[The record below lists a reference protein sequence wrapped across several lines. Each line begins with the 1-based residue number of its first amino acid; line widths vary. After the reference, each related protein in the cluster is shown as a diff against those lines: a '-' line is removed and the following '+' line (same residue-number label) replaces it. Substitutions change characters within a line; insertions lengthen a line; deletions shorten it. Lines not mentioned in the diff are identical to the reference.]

1 LATAEP
7 AAPPAPPGAVAPPES
22 LAGRDLISLA
32 DYSGPELLTILQ
44 RARQLKELQR
54 RREPHRWLEGRTLA
68 MIFEKPS
75 LRTRCTFETGMT
87 QLGGHAID
95 LASEH
100 MQMGTRETV
109 PDVARNLERWV
120 DAIMARVFVHSTVTT
135 LAQYAGV
142 PVVNGL
148 SDYSHPCQILA
159 DLQTIEERKGT
170 LRGLKISYVGDGFN
184 IANSLLFAAGALG
197 LELHVATP
205 PDYEPDEGVVAR
217 ARRTGRATG
226 AKLEVYHDPRA
237 AAEGADVIYTDSW
250 ISMGQETERAER
262 LRVFPPYQ
270 VNAGLVALARP
281 DAMVMHCLPA
291 HRGEEITDEV
301 MDGPHSAVFDQAEN
315 RLHAQKAVL
324 TLVVGGDHGALTPVD
339 RAEGRG

>member
-7 AAPPAPPGAVAPPES
+7 AAPPAPSGAVAPPES

-32 DYSGPELLTILQ
+32 DFSGPELLTILQ

-120 DAIMARVFVHSTVTT
+120 DVIMARVFVHSTVTT
-135 LAQYAGV
+135 LAEFAGV
-142 PVVNGL
+142 PVINGL

-184 IANSLLFAAGALG
+184 ITNSLLFAAGALG

-205 PDYEPDEGVVAR
+205 PDYEPNEDVVAR
-217 ARRTGRATG
+217 SRRTGRATG

-237 AAEGADVIYTDSW
+237 AADGADVIYTDSW
-250 ISMGQETERAER
+250 ISMGQETERVER

-270 VNAGLVALARP
+270 VNADLVALARP

-324 TLVVGGDHGALTPVD
+324 TLVIGGNHEALSPAGRT
-339 RAEGRG
+339 EGRG

>member
-1 LATAEP
+1 LATVEP
-7 AAPPAPPGAVAPPES
+7 AVRPAAQAPAAPPES

-32 DYSGPELLTILQ
+32 DFSGPELRTILQ
-44 RARQLKELQR
+44 RAHQLKDLQR

-95 LASEH
+95 LAAEH
-100 MQMGTRETV
+100 MQMGTRESV

-120 DAIMARVFVHSTVTT
+120 DAIMARVYLHSTVTT
-135 LAQYAGV
+135 LAEYASV
-142 PVVNGL
+142 PVINGL
-148 SDYSHPCQILA
+148 SDFSHPCQILA
-159 DLQTIEERKGT
+159 DLQTVEERRGT
-170 LRGLKISYVGDGFN
+170 LQGLKLSYVGDGFN
-184 IANSLLFAAGALG
+184 ITNSLLFAAGALG

-205 PDYEPDEGVVAR
+205 PDYEPNEDVVAR
-217 ARRTGRATG
+217 ARRQGRTTG
-226 AKLEVYHDPRA
+226 AKIEVHHDPRA
-237 AAEGADVIYTDSW
+237 AAEAADVIYTDSW
-250 ISMGQETERAER
+250 ISMGQEAERVER

-270 VNAGLVALARP
+270 VNAALVGLASREV
-281 DAMVMHCLPA
+281 MVMHCLPA

-324 TLVVGGDHGALTPVD
+324 TLLV
-339 RAEGRG
+339 RGH

>member
-1 LATAEP
+1 VL
-7 AAPPAPPGAVAPPES
+7 S
-22 LAGRDLISLA
+22 LAEF
-32 DYSGPELLTILQ
+32 SGPELRTILD
-44 RARQLKELQR
+44 RAHELKALQR
-54 RREPHRWLEGRTLA
+54 RRQPHRWLEGRTLA
-68 MIFEKPS
+68 MLFEKPS

-95 LASEH
+95 LAAEH
-100 MQMGTRETV
+100 MQMGTRESV

-120 DAIMARVFVHSTVTT
+120 DAIMARVFLHSTVVT
-135 LAQYAGV
+135 LAEYARI
-142 PVVNGL
+142 PVINGL
-148 SDYSHPCQILA
+148 SDFSHPCQILA

-205 PDYEPDEGVVAR
+205 PDYEPSEEALAQ
-217 ARRTGRATG
+217 ARRTARAGRGTG

-250 ISMGQETERAER
+250 ISMGQEAERAER

-270 VNAGLVALARP
+270 VNGALLGLARR
-281 DAMVMHCLPA
+281 DVMVMHCLPA

-315 RLHAQKAVL
+315 RLHAQKALL
-324 TLVVGGDHGALTPVD
+324 TLAIAP
-339 RAEGRG
+339 

>member
-1 LATAEP
+1 LATVEP
-7 AAPPAPPGAVAPPES
+7 AARPAAQTAPAAPPES
-22 LAGRDLISLA
+22 LSGRDLISLA
-32 DYSGPELLTILQ
+32 DFSGPELRAILQ
-44 RARQLKELQR
+44 RAHQLKDLQR

-95 LASEH
+95 LAAEH
-100 MQMGTRETV
+100 MQLGTRESV

-120 DAIMARVFVHSTVTT
+120 DAIMARVYLHSTVTT
-135 LAQYAGV
+135 LADYAAV
-142 PVVNGL
+142 PVINGL
-148 SDYSHPCQILA
+148 SDFSHPCQILA
-159 DLQTIEERKGT
+159 DLQTIEERRGT
-170 LRGLKISYVGDGFN
+170 LQGLKLSYIGDGFN
-184 IANSLLFAAGALG
+184 ITNSLLFAAGALG

-205 PDYEPDEGVVAR
+205 PDYEPNEDVVAR
-217 ARRTGRATG
+217 SRRIGRATG
-226 AKLEVYHDPRA
+226 AKIEVYHDPRA
-237 AAEGADVIYTDSW
+237 AADGADVIYTDSW
-250 ISMGQETERAER
+250 ISMGQESERAER

-270 VNAGLVALARP
+270 VNGALVGLARREV
-281 DAMVMHCLPA
+281 MVMHCLPA

-324 TLVVGGDHGALTPVD
+324 TLVI
-339 RAEGRG
+339 RGH

>member
-1 LATAEP
+1 LATVEP
-7 AAPPAPPGAVAPPES
+7 AARPAAQAAPAAPPES

-32 DYSGPELLTILQ
+32 DFSGPELRAILQ
-44 RARQLKELQR
+44 RAHQLKDLQR

-95 LASEH
+95 LAAEH
-100 MQMGTRETV
+100 MQMGTRESV

-120 DAIMARVFVHSTVTT
+120 DVIMARVYLHSTVTT
-135 LAQYAGV
+135 LAEYADV
-142 PVVNGL
+142 PVINGL
-148 SDYSHPCQILA
+148 SDFSHPCQILA
-159 DLQTIEERKGT
+159 DLQTIEERRGT
-170 LRGLKISYVGDGFN
+170 LQGLKLSYVGDGFN
-184 IANSLLFAAGALG
+184 ITNSLIFAAGALG

-205 PDYEPDEGVVAR
+205 PDYEPNEDVVAR
-217 ARRTGRATG
+217 ARRLGRTTG
-226 AKLEVYHDPRA
+226 AKIEVYHDPRA
-237 AAEGADVIYTDSW
+237 AAEAADVIYTDSW
-250 ISMGQETERAER
+250 ISMGQEAEKAER
-262 LRVFPPYQ
+262 LRAFPPYQ
-270 VNAGLVALARP
+270 VNSALVALARREV
-281 DAMVMHCLPA
+281 MVMHCLPA

-324 TLVVGGDHGALTPVD
+324 TLVV
-339 RAEGRG
+339 RGH

>member
-1 LATAEP
+1 
-7 AAPPAPPGAVAPPES
+7 
-22 LAGRDLISLA
+22 LISLA
-32 DYSGPELLTILQ
+32 DFSGPELRTILD
-44 RARQLKELQR
+44 RAHQLKDIQR
-54 RREPHRWLEGRTLA
+54 RREPHRWLEGCTLA

-100 MQMGTRETV
+100 MQMGTRESV

-120 DAIMARVFVHSTVTT
+120 DVIMARVFLHSTVVS
-135 LAQYAGV
+135 LAEHAKV
-142 PVVNGL
+142 PVINGL

-159 DLQTIEERKGT
+159 DLQTIEERKAG

-184 IANSLLFAAGALG
+184 ITNSLLFATAALG

-205 PDYEPDEGVVAR
+205 PDYEPDEEVVDR
-217 ARRTGRATG
+217 ARQTGRATG
-226 AKLEVYHDPRA
+226 ARIHVYHDPQA
-237 AAEGADVIYTDSW
+237 AADGADVIYTDSW
-250 ISMGQETERAER
+250 ISMGQEAEHDAR
-262 LRVFPPYQ
+262 MRVFPPYQ
-270 VNAGLVALARP
+270 VNQALVGLAKP
-281 DAMVMHCLPA
+281 DVMVMHCLPA

-324 TLVVGGDHGALTPVD
+324 TLIVGG
-339 RAEGRG
+339 RGQG

>member
-1 LATAEP
+1 MATAAP
-7 AAPPAPPGAVAPPES
+7 AAPAVAAAAPAES
-22 LAGRDLISLA
+22 LVGRDLLSLA
-32 DYSGPELLTILQ
+32 DFSGPELRTILD
-44 RARQLKELQR
+44 RAHELKTLQR
-54 RREPHRWLEGRTLA
+54 RHEAHRWLEGRTLA

-100 MQMGTRETV
+100 MQMGTRESV

-120 DAIMARVFVHSTVTT
+120 DAIMARVFVHSTVVT
-135 LAQYAGV
+135 LAEYARV
-142 PVVNGL
+142 PVINGL
-148 SDYSHPCQILA
+148 SDLSHPCQILG
-159 DLQTIEERKGT
+159 DLQTIEERKGG
-170 LRGLKISYVGDGFN
+170 LPGLKISYVGDGFN
-184 IANSLLFAAGALG
+184 VAHSLLFAAGALG

-205 PDYEPDEGVVAR
+205 PDYEPSETVVAH
-217 ARRTGRATG
+217 ARRAGQGTG
-226 AKLEVYHDPRA
+226 AKIEVYHDPRA
-237 AAEGADVIYTDSW
+237 AADGADVIYTDSW
-250 ISMGQETERAER
+250 ISMGQETERTER

-270 VNAGLVALARP
+270 VNAALVGLARP

-301 MDGPHSAVFDQAEN
+301 MDGPQSAVFDQAEN

-324 TLVVGGDHGALTPVD
+324 TLVVT
-339 RAEGRG
+339 